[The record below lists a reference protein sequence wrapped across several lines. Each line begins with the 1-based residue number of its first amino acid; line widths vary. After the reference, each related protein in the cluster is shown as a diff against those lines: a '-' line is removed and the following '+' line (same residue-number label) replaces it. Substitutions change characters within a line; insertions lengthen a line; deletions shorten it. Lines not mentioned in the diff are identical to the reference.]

1 MFCQIFISPQVKQ
14 SVKYPEFFWAD
25 RLHLGVAPPPFHHHV
40 WQKFLNLVP
49 SDALKMHSLALPV
62 LRFFVKHFL
71 NYVNW
76 ITKHSSPWMFKKNLQ
91 IKSLYDYTF
100 ASEAVKQSVWKDD
113 LFTCYLNEWKHFC
126 RQSLLSIQHLL
137 FIFCLPSHFNFF
149 NIFLCWIATEKKE
162 VKTFFGHQ
170 SLGTQTSTP
179 GSQTAWIRHWQC
191 TIITYKHG
199 IYKLSHELPNDLRL
213 RILEN

>member
-40 WQKFLNLVP
+40 WRKFLNLVP

-113 LFTCYLNEWKHFC
+113 LFTCYLNEWKHLQTVPSFNSTSSVYFLSSKPF
-126 RQSLLSIQHLL
+126 QLLQHISLLN
-137 FIFCLPSHFNFF
+137 CNR
-149 NIFLCWIATEKKE
+149 KK
-162 VKTFFGHQ
+162 
-170 SLGTQTSTP
+170 
-179 GSQTAWIRHWQC
+179 GS
-191 TIITYKHG
+191 
-199 IYKLSHELPNDLRL
+199 
-213 RILEN
+213 